1 MTVSPELEI
10 QGFIFSALKSDAN
23 VMALVSGVYDVPP
36 TNPWGAKNAY
46 ISLGATDTTTDDAD
60 CIDGL
65 THTIQID
72 VWSRSVGMPACKAIV
87 TAVKRAL
94 HQTDAQLAE
103 NGLNQVNMVFART
116 LRDPDGLTNHG
127 VLQFEFRVEDLTNA

>member
-1 MTVSPELEI
+1 MTISPELEI
-10 QGFIFSALKSDAN
+10 QGFITSRLKADAAIT
-23 VMALVSGVYDVPP
+23 ALVSGVYDVPP
-36 TNPWGAKNAY
+36 PAPWGTKNAY

-72 VWSRSVGMPACKAIV
+72 VWSRSVGMPACKTIMTAI
-87 TAVKRAL
+87 KRNL
-94 HQTDAQLAE
+94 HQTTAELAE
-103 NGLNQVNMVFART
+103 NGLNQVNLVFART

-127 VLQFEFRVEDLTNA
+127 VMQFEFRVEDLTNG